1 VAGEGRWQD
10 HIGAADA
17 GIEFDRKA
25 DPEREDDGGRVRD
38 DGVDGLGPER
48 VAGEEQAADQ
58 PGKDGAEDDGAG
70 QLGAPVGEDRAGP
83 AGEGPAPRRRGI
95 GSKLPQFL
103 LQRDSPG
110 GKTLKRIPR
119 EPSITPY
126 NVRRPFSPRGAAPS
140 PGRCD

>member
-1 VAGEGRWQD
+1 MGS
-10 HIGAADA
+10 ADA
-17 GIEFDRKA
+17 GIEFDRQA
-25 DPEREDDGGRVRD
+25 DPEREDDGGRVGD
-38 DGVDGLGPER
+38 EGVDGLWPER

-58 PGKDGAEDDGAG
+58 PGQDSAEDDGAC
-70 QLGAPVGEDRAGP
+70 QLGAPVGEDRAE
-83 AGEGPAPRRRGI
+83 AVGEGSPPRRRGI

-140 PGRCD
+140 PGRCV